1 MGALAAAYML
11 ALGAGKAANEP
22 VAKLQT
28 L

>member
-11 ALGAGKAANEP
+11 VPDRGKAANEP